1 MEQQPVYVSAEG
13 LVKMKEELQHL
24 KTEKSREVADRIE
37 KAKDMGD
44 LSENAEY
51 DDAKAEYA
59 WVQGRIV
66 ELTDALNRAQ
76 IIEATS
82 SDKVVLGCRVTVEV
96 NGKDKVYELVGIT
109 EADPFKGK
117 ISNESPIGQAL
128 LGLAVD
134 EEAEVDAPSGLL
146 TYRVKSIEC

>member
-1 MEQQPVYVSAEG
+1 MEKPIYVSAEG
-13 LVKMKEELQHL
+13 LEKMKQELLHL
-24 KTEKSREVADRIE
+24 KTDKSREVADRIE

-59 WVQGRIV
+59 WVQGRIS

-76 IIEATS
+76 VIEATDNDEVS
-82 SDKVVLGCRVTVEV
+82 LGCRVTVLV
-96 NGKDKVYELVGIT
+96 NGKEKAYELVGVT

-134 EEAEVDAPSGLL
+134 EEVEVEAPSGPL
-146 TYRVKSIEC
+146 TYRIKSIEC